1 MPDEAKTNLRLE
13 IAHVLFMDI
22 VGYSKLTTDEQSELL
37 HELNAIVRRTET
49 AQTAEGGDQLIFL
62 PTGDGMALVFTGSE
76 ENPVECALEMAQAL
90 RAKPSLPVRM
100 GIHSGPVRSV
110 ADVNH
115 RRNIAGA
122 GINIA
127 QRIMDCGDAGHILV
141 SKRVADDLAQSR
153 RWQPYLHDLGDVT
166 VKHGEV
172 VSVVNFYADVIGN
185 PARPTRIQGNKK
197 GTATSANSAKRFLVT
212 IFGAIA
218 GLLLIGWLVLS
229 QRTVTKEQKQGSTQ
243 PTVVQQAATSATPS
257 SNASTD
263 AADASRQSFIAAE
276 NDYGAALELFAGLN
290 GKKIDDAE
298 ALRLTE
304 RASQSHLPEAEA
316 RLAHWNHTGFASL
329 KKDDTRATELAN
341 LALAD
346 GLTARADTRPA
357 AQQML
362 GLLYD
367 EGLVPGKN
375 KADAL
380 QLFENAAAKGDIHAQ
395 FTLGQLYAQ
404 GIAGIQDMIKAVD
417 FYRKAADGGNAF
429 AQNALGLCYERG
441 SGVPK
446 DLSRALALYKRAAE
460 RGLRAAQD
468 NLTLLSLGGDKSEFH
483 QALIGAR
490 QVAEMP
496 AAKNY
501 QQKVSSILW
510 RHLNRATEDCANGP
524 RSDTQIV
531 LVLIISRKGEVLKK
545 LVPHGQPFLD
555 CIATK
560 FQPPRL
566 PEPPKDS
573 WPVLVQSHF
582 VSWNFKEHSQ

>member
-1 MPDEAKTNLRLE
+1 MPDDAKTNLRLE

-22 VGYSKLTTDEQSELL
+22 VGYSKLTTDEQSEVL

-49 AQTAEGGDQLIFL
+49 AQTAEAAGRLIFL

-76 ENPVECALEMAQAL
+76 EDPVECALEIAQAL

-100 GIHSGPVRSV
+100 GIHSGPVRPV
-110 ADVNH
+110 ADVNQ

-153 RWQPYLHDLGDVT
+153 RWQPYLHDLGDVQ
-166 VKHGEV
+166 VKHGQV
-172 VSVVNFYADVIGN
+172 VSIVNFYADVIGN
-185 PARPTRIQGNKK
+185 PARPTRVQGNKK
-197 GTATSANSAKRFLVT
+197 GTATSANRAKPFLIT
-212 IFGAIA
+212 ISGAIA

-229 QRTVTKEQKQGSTQ
+229 QRTVTKEQKQSSTQ
-243 PTVVQQAATSATPS
+243 LPVVQQAATSPTSS
-257 SNASTD
+257 SNAS
-263 AADASRQSFIAAE
+263 AADASRRSFIAAE
-276 NDYGAALELFAGLN
+276 NDYDAALELFAGLN

-304 RASQSHLPEAEA
+304 RASQSRLPEAEA
-316 RLAHWNHTGFASL
+316 RLAYWNHTGFASL
-329 KKDDTRATELAN
+329 KKDDIRATELAN

-346 GLTARADTRPA
+346 GLTARADTRPV

-362 GLLYD
+362 GVLYE
-367 EGLVPGKN
+367 EGLVPGKT

-380 QLFENAAAKGDIHAQ
+380 QLFENAAAKGDTQAQ
-395 FTLGQLYAQ
+395 FILGEHYAH
-404 GIAGIQDMIKAVD
+404 GIGGVQDITKAVD

-429 AQNALGLCYERG
+429 AQNDLGLCYERG

-446 DLSRALALYKRAAE
+446 DLSRALALYKRAAD

-468 NLTLLSLGGDKSEFH
+468 NFTLLSLGGNESEFH
-483 QALIGAR
+483 RALIEAR

-501 QQKVSSILW
+501 QQKVASILR
-510 RHLNRATEDCANGP
+510 RHLQRATEDCANGP
-524 RSDTQIV
+524 RTDTQIV
-531 LVLIISRKGEVLKK
+531 LVLIISRKGELLKK
-545 LVPHGQPFLD
+545 LVPQGQPFFD

-573 WPVLVQSHF
+573 WPMLVRSHF